1 MPENPNPQGKGL
13 VPLLQGLDNHRLDR
27 LLPPKQIEQ
36 VQMELF
42 TSMFV
47 LKSDIRFNPVP
58 DRSYFLYQTDGR
70 FKLLMVGPREWHTP
84 YRGRYIGE
92 CVLHQDRTW
101 SMALDA
107 AMSHDEKF
115 MAEITAQQDKLQATL
130 EAATSV
136 EDVLPVFEAELGYNS
151 RLLAYIL
158 GKSLGLS
165 MDRAGILG
173 LSYDEARGLLTHDDA
188 IESSA

>member
-13 VPLLQGLDNHRLDR
+13 VPLLQGLDSHRLDR
-27 LLPPKQIEQ
+27 LLPPKKIDQ

-70 FKLLMVGPREWHTP
+70 YKLLMVGPQEWTTP

-92 CVLHQDRTW
+92 CSLHQDRTW
-101 SMALDA
+101 SMALDP
-107 AMSHDEKF
+107 AMTHDEAF
-115 MAEITAQQDKLQATL
+115 MAEITSEQDKLQHAL
-130 EAATSV
+130 ETARSV
-136 EDVLPVFEAELGYNS
+136 EDVLPVFEEQLGYNS

-158 GKSLGLS
+158 GKSLGIS
-165 MDRAGILG
+165 MEMAGIRV
-173 LSYDEARGLLTHDDA
+173 LSYDDAKGLLAHDTNP
-188 IESSA
+188 